1 MSEILIHDN
10 YCALILSKEE
20 ALVVYALVG
29 KLPAGTVKEA
39 ARIFSTFHHSDFI
52 SWDEYVA
59 WWDNHVIE
67 ARRNIECKAGERL
80 PDSSILLVNK
90 K

>member
-10 YCALILSKEE
+10 HCALILSKEE
-20 ALVVYALVG
+20 ALVIYALVG
-29 KLPAGTVKEA
+29 KLPCGDVKEA
-39 ARIFSTFHHSDFI
+39 ARIFNTFHRSDFI
-52 SWDEYVA
+52 SWGEYVS

-67 ARRNIECKAGERL
+67 ARRDIECKAGGRL
-80 PDSSILLVNK
+80 PDSSILIVNK